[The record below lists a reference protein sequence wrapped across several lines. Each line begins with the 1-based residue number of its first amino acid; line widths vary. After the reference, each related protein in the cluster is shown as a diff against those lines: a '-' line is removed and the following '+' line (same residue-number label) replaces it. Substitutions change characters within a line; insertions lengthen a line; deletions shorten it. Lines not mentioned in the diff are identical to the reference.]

1 MNQILLLSAL
11 EGYVLY
17 RVWTSQPGQKDW
29 PWYVLGAVVG
39 INILGKIGLGA
50 MTKDVMTIQQS

>member
-1 MNQILLLSAL
+1 
-11 EGYVLY
+11 VLY

-50 MTKDVMTIQQS
+50 MTKDVMTTQP